1 MFVFVKIEDATN
13 GGHDLDGSNSLIVML
28 GTWLGTISYQL
39 FTVACLVHILA
50 IVALNSKDAC
60 GYEPEPFDSYN

>member
-1 MFVFVKIEDATN
+1 MVAMISTT
-13 GGHDLDGSNSLIVML
+13 LIVML
-28 GTWLGTISYQL
+28 GTWFGTISYQL

-60 GYEPEPFDSYN
+60 GYEPEPFDSYNWQKYANSYQ